1 MGSPQDALRDGNLDQ
16 ALSEL
21 QQQVRKQPANAKHRI
36 FLFQLLAVRGKK
48 QKALTQLNVL
58 RDMDASTLP
67 MVQTYQE
74 AIQCEAI
81 RADVFAGRRSPL
93 VFGDPEHWLAL
104 LVEALH
110 PDASGHYAQAAD
122 LRGQALEQTPAI
134 SGTIDGA
141 EFAWITDADPR
152 LGPVLE
158 AIVNGRYYWVPFQRI
173 AKLELEAPA
182 DLRDLVWLPAQFTWS
197 NGGQTVGLVPSRYP
211 GSAQSTDNAIRLARK
226 TDWQTVGEVA
236 QYGLGQRLLATDID
250 DYSLLDTR
258 LIELNTI
265 QDSTQETA
273 TSSEPDG

>member
-36 FLFQLLAVRGKK
+36 FLFQLLAVRGEW

-158 AIVNGRYYWVPFQRI
+158 AIVNGRYYWVPFQR
-173 AKLELEAPA
+173 
-182 DLRDLVWLPAQFTWS
+182 
-197 NGGQTVGLVPSRYP
+197 
-211 GSAQSTDNAIRLARK
+211 
-226 TDWQTVGEVA
+226 
-236 QYGLGQRLLATDID
+236 
-250 DYSLLDTR
+250 
-258 LIELNTI
+258 
-265 QDSTQETA
+265 
-273 TSSEPDG
+273 

>member
-36 FLFQLLAVRGKK
+36 FLFQLLAVRGEW

-182 DLRDLVWLPAQFTWS
+182 DLRDLVWLPVQFTWS

>member
-1 MGSPQDALRDGNLDQ
+1 M
-16 ALSEL
+16 
-21 QQQVRKQPANAKHRI
+21 
-36 FLFQLLAVRGKK
+36 
-48 QKALTQLNVL
+48 
-58 RDMDASTLP
+58 
-67 MVQTYQE
+67 
-74 AIQCEAI
+74 
-81 RADVFAGRRSPL
+81 
-93 VFGDPEHWLAL
+93 
-104 LVEALH
+104 
-110 PDASGHYAQAAD
+110 
-122 LRGQALEQTPAI
+122 
-134 SGTIDGA
+134 
-141 EFAWITDADPR
+141 
-152 LGPVLE
+152 E

>member
-1 MGSPQDALRDGNLDQ
+1 MGAQEALQAGDLDQ
-16 ALSEL
+16 ALADL
-21 QQQVRKQPANAKHRI
+21 QQQVRKEPAVARHRI
-36 FLFQLLAVRGKK
+36 FLFQLQAVRGEW

-67 MVQTYQE
+67 MAQTYQE

-81 RADVFAGRRSPL
+81 RADVFAGKRSPL
-93 VFGDPEHWLAL
+93 IFGDPEHWLAL

-110 PDASGHYAQAAD
+110 PDAAGHYAQAAD

-141 EFAWITDADPR
+141 EFAWIADADPR

-182 DLRDLVWLPAQFTWS
+182 DLRDMVWLPAQFTWS
-197 NGGQTVGLVPSRYP
+197 NGGQTVGLIPSRYP

-236 QYGLGQRLLATDID
+236 QYGLGQRLLATDVD
-250 DYSLLDTR
+250 DYALLDTR

-265 QDSTQETA
+265 QDSTEKSAKST
-273 TSSEPDG
+273 EPDG

>member
-36 FLFQLLAVRGKK
+36 FLFQLLAVRGEW

-110 PDASGHYAQAAD
+110 PDASGNYAQAAD

>member
-36 FLFQLLAVRGKK
+36 FLFQLLAVRGEW

-226 TDWQTVGEVA
+226 TDWHTVGEVA